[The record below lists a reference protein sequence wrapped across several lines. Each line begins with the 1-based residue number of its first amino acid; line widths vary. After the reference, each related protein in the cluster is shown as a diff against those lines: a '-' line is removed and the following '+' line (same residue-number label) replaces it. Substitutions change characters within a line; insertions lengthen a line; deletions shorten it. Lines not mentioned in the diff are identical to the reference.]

1 MSGGT
6 FDYDEHRINYVA
18 DEIERLVLRDFRRTE
33 KHWQTG
39 ADEAIDE
46 IECDTAEQREAIV
59 SEAKKLIV
67 DLRAI
72 YQRCKNLDYLLAGDD
87 GVETFIERLNER

>member
-18 DEIERLVLRDFRRTE
+18 EEIERLVLRDFRRTE
-33 KHWQTG
+33 KHWQSG
-39 ADEAIDE
+39 ADEIIDE
-46 IECDTAEQREAIV
+46 IECDSPEQRELIV

-72 YQRCKNLDYLLAGDD
+72 YERCKNLDYLLAGDD
-87 GVETFIERLNER
+87 GVETFINRLQQ

>member
-6 FDYDEHRINYVA
+6 FDYDERRINYVA
-18 DEIERLVLRDFRRTE
+18 DEIEILVLRDFRRTE
-33 KHWQTG
+33 NHWQTG
-39 ADEAIDE
+39 VDEAIDQ

-72 YQRCKNLDYLLAGDD
+72 YQRCENLDYLLAGDD
-87 GVETFIERLNER
+87 GVDTFLARLSR